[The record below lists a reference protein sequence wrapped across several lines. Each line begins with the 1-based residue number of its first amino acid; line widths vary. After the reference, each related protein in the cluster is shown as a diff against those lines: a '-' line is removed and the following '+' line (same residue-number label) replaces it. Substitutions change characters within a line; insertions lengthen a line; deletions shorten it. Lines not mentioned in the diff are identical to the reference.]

1 MDKHLFSFWL
11 RKFCAAFFI
20 KKKGVPIMLRR
31 FLKQLFTSLFV
42 SQTVETKS
50 KEKEIDKQITKLK
63 QMQRTNKFKA
73 RPRKKENV
81 L

>member
-1 MDKHLFSFWL
+1 LAAQVLRSF
-11 RKFCAAFFI
+11 FH
-20 KKKGVPIMLRR
+20 KKERSAIMLRR